1 VRFFLFITTF
11 TSLYASMHVYAFLKL
26 RRAVALSGISTAL
39 IAVFMI
45 LMILTPIIVRVVES
59 ADLERSAKVF
69 AFVGYFWMG
78 LLFLF
83 FAASFTLDGW
93 RFLVYVAEGLLGASL
108 EILKFSAHKAFF
120 LPFFAAMLAA
130 GYGLFEAMNIRTETL
145 VLKSPKITRPIRI
158 AQISDVHL
166 GLLIREPRLSR
177 ILEKVTAASPDIF
190 VSTGDLVDGQTDSLN
205 GVGNLLRDVK
215 APLGKYAVTG
225 NHEFYAGLDRSLEF
239 MKQAGFHVLRGQG
252 TSVAGLITIAGVDDP
267 AVRGYGPSREV
278 PEREILS
285 ELPGDKFTLFLK
297 HRPDAEKTAVGFF
310 DLQLS
315 GHAHKGQIFPW
326 TLLVRLVFPQIAGLY
341 DLSSGSW
348 LYVSRGSG
356 TWGPPIRFLAP
367 PEVTIIDLVP
377 GQPAGAS
384 EPKGTSNSPPSH

>member
-1 VRFFLFITTF
+1 
-11 TSLYASMHVYAFLKL
+11 MHVYAFLKL
-26 RRAVALSGISTAL
+26 RRAVALSGIATAL
-39 IAVFMI
+39 IAVLMI

-59 ADLERSAKVF
+59 AEFERTAKVF
-69 AFVGYFWMG
+69 AYVGYTWMG

-83 FAASFTLDGW
+83 FAASFTLDVW
-93 RFLVYVAEGLLGASL
+93 RFLVYLAEGLLKASL
-108 EILKFSAHKAFF
+108 DVLRFSARQAFF
-120 LPFFAAMLAA
+120 LPLIASMLAA
-130 GYGLFEAMNIRTETL
+130 GYGLFEAMNIRTEIL

-166 GLLIREPRLSR
+166 GLLVREPRLSR

-205 GVGNLLRDVK
+205 GVGILLRDVK
-215 APLGKYAVTG
+215 APLGKYAITG

-239 MKQAGFHVLRGQG
+239 MKQAGFHVLRGEG

-267 AVRGYGPSREV
+267 VVRGYGPSREV

-285 ELPGDKFTLFLK
+285 GLPKDKFTLFLK
-297 HRPDAEKTAVGFF
+297 HRPDVEKSSVGLF

-326 TLLVRLVFPQIAGLY
+326 TLIVRLVHPLSGLY
-341 DLSSGSW
+341 DLPSGSS

-367 PEVTIIDLVP
+367 PEVTVIDLVP
-377 GQPAGAS
+377 GAPM
-384 EPKGTSNSPPSH
+384 